1 MFWILV
7 IAIVLVHLDLER
19 RIWIRKEEDIFAKY
33 RDEKTSP
40 LIAAKW
46 AYYAKAVFLLALI
59 LFQTA
64 GFAFRESLY
73 FSFAIYAVL
82 LQVLLPFRIYGLLN
96 LILAIASL
104 GAWAWSR
111 WAAF

>member
-7 IAIVLVHLDLER
+7 IAIVFVHLDLER

-33 RDEKTSP
+33 RDEKTPP
-40 LIAAKW
+40 LAAAKW

-64 GFAFRESLY
+64 GVAFRESLY
-73 FSFAIYAVL
+73 FSFAIYALVL
-82 LQVLLPFRIYGLLN
+82 QWRLPFRIYGLLN
-96 LILAIASL
+96 LILAIACL
-104 GAWAWSR
+104 AVWAWGR